1 MTRGLL
7 IALVTWVAC
16 AAAYWYF
23 LHTRFPA
30 PYDWIVPAGAG
41 LVMSLAVGAFSAAMT
56 SAGEAR
62 RVSAMSTSS
71 GSIGE
76 APRDGESFIVV
87 GSLRAT
93 GPELRAPF
101 SGRASLLYDYDLQH
115 LSRRARH
122 DTMDTDYSG
131 FAVTPCAIDT
141 PQGSIRLLGFPLLEG
156 FDKGRLKS
164 DEAFRN
170 AAAYLTATQF
180 QDLSGFQ
187 PGAILRESKELMTA
201 DDGQL
206 RRDWSMSGD
215 SDLSGKQLFE
225 RSVAPGEMVCLIGCY
240 SAERRGLAPNLNVG
254 AVRLVRGDPQ
264 TASRAL

>member
-1 MTRGLL
+1 
-7 IALVTWVAC
+7 
-16 AAAYWYF
+16 
-23 LHTRFPA
+23 
-30 PYDWIVPAGAG
+30 
-41 LVMSLAVGAFSAAMT
+41 MSGH
-56 SAGEAR
+56 
-62 RVSAMSTSS
+62 
-71 GSIGE
+71 
-76 APRDGESFIVV
+76 RDTE
-87 GSLRAT
+87 
-93 GPELRAPF
+93 
-101 SGRASLLYDYDLQH
+101 GRAYDLQH
-115 LSRRARH
+115 LSGRARH
-122 DTMDTDYSG
+122 VTILTDYSA

-141 PQGSIRLLGFPLLEG
+141 PHGSIRFLGFPLLEG
-156 FDKGRLKS
+156 FAKEHLKS

-206 RRDWSMSGD
+206 RKDWSMSGD

-264 TASRAL
+264 TAGRALWWRTVHGVVGSLVIAALLNGGLYGYLHFFAGSSGR